1 MSSGGYVQGGRI
13 DADEEFERVLYTSGT
28 IEWIYDTRFRKEKKV
43 REKRERERKGI
54 TTRQDFIRLE
64 IRLFSY
70 LFIIDVKFRHVKH
83 GNR

>member
-43 REKRERERKGI
+43 RERREKERERGLRYDEARLY
-54 TTRQDFIRLE
+54 TSGDTSVFVFIYYR
-64 IRLFSY
+64 R
-70 LFIIDVKFRHVKH
+70 
-83 GNR
+83 